1 MWKLPFRFLVVL
13 SMILAAAA
21 SFSQSER
28 KFGTPS
34 DALAYVQQAIDQA
47 HGGSFRTQKAM
58 NAAYVEQSRRAK
70 EQCSAF
76 DIGQQHGDQLYAL
89 AKICRS
95 AADRDRDREALQ
107 RYLSEP
113 PPSSGYNPD
122 ARAILAIHMYRVDL
136 DSAWKLIQT
145 AFRADPIAGQPFY
158 SSQEV
163 IDYVGERDDAKARAM
178 SRERWLLLRER
189 LTGSGEQAWWVGRAA
204 ADLIHRDHLASRS
217 NEAAKDLQEVKA
229 ALASFPEAAGS
240 LHWAEMEME
249 PAPVVP
255 ALKLIGRDSHEII
268 KPGRVELLDFF
279 FTGCAPCISSM
290 PQLDEIQKRYPRE
303 KFQVIAVTTYKL
315 SAQPDA
321 PDPHSVDTALIK
333 LRTQNARHIS
343 FAITSDEA
351 LERYRSSYGFPF
363 SALIDKKGRLRLLDL
378 MVDYDEGDPIDLLI
392 KRLIAE

>member
-1 MWKLPFRFLVVL
+1 
-13 SMILAAAA
+13 
-21 SFSQSER
+21 
-28 KFGTPS
+28 
-34 DALAYVQQAIDQA
+34 
-47 HGGSFRTQKAM
+47 
-58 NAAYVEQSRRAK
+58 
-70 EQCSAF
+70 
-76 DIGQQHGDQLYAL
+76 
-89 AKICRS
+89 
-95 AADRDRDREALQ
+95 
-107 RYLSEP
+107 
-113 PPSSGYNPD
+113 
-122 ARAILAIHMYRVDL
+122 
-136 DSAWKLIQT
+136 
-145 AFRADPIAGQPFY
+145 
-158 SSQEV
+158 
-163 IDYVGERDDAKARAM
+163 
-178 SRERWLLLRER
+178 
-189 LTGSGEQAWWVGRAA
+189 
-204 ADLIHRDHLASRS
+204 
-217 NEAAKDLQEVKA
+217 
-229 ALASFPEAAGS
+229 
-240 LHWAEMEME
+240 MEME